1 MHELSLA
8 DAIVTIARDR
18 AGTRRVTC
26 VDLRIGHLR
35 QVVPDALAFA
45 FELVASGTSADGAE
59 LRLEHVPASVACAG
73 CDATTEVREF
83 PLVCGRCGSDAVEVV
98 AGEELYVESIEI
110 EDEPVAVGGR

>member
-8 DAIVTIARDR
+8 EAIVAIVRDH
-18 AGTRRVTC
+18 AGTRRVVG
-26 VDLRIGHLR
+26 VDVKVGRLR

-45 FELVASGTSADGAE
+45 FELVASGTSAEGAE

-73 CDATTEVREF
+73 CDATSEVREF
-83 PLVCGRCGSDAVEVV
+83 PLVCARCGSADVEVV